1 MGRVRLH
8 PLGSVNNDDRN
19 DRRHWLSGALSLEG
33 MLMNATPIE
42 SLVYGLE
49 QAAQLLD
56 VSVDTMRRLV
66 ADGALPAF
74 RATRGRTKGHIK
86 IRRAAV
92 EEFITKREAAGV

>member
-1 MGRVRLH
+1 MENTKRAAANV
-8 PLGSVNNDDRN
+8 V
-19 DRRHWLSGALSLEG
+19 
-33 MLMNATPIE
+33 
-42 SLVYGLE
+42 SLVFGIKD
-49 QAAQLLD
+49 AAQLLD

-92 EEFITKREAAGV
+92 EKFITKREKEGL